1 MSDFSNWDEQE
12 QRIFIAKIIHNINYS
27 QTNLVLMKSI
37 VELWDRYP
45 VREAIYFTQNL
56 INQKPYKMEIQS
68 INPSYNIINK
78 DSMLKL
84 STELSQLIKEKGLS
98 SNIQGKQFVNVEG
111 WQFAGASLGLMP
123 IITST
128 QDLSNETAIKY
139 MATCEVRNITT
150 GQLVATGIAL
160 CSNAEKTKRFFD
172 EYAILSMAQTRAIG
186 KAYRNLLAWLMKAAG
201 FEATPAEEMDFARDE
216 TPDQKPKVV
225 EVVAEEIPVE
235 VDRDAII
242 KDIQAVARMKDLTDI
257 FFSNKEYNRK
267 RPAIN
272 EINDC

>member
-1 MSDFSNWDEQE
+1 
-12 QRIFIAKIIHNINYS
+12 
-27 QTNLVLMKSI
+27 
-37 VELWDRYP
+37 
-45 VREAIYFTQNL
+45 
-56 INQKPYKMEIQS
+56 MEMQLT
-68 INPSYNIINK
+68 NPSYELINK

-123 IITST
+123 IITIT
-128 QDLSNETAIKY
+128 TDLSKDDEIKY
-139 MATCEVRNITT
+139 MATCEVRNITS

-160 CSNAEKTKRFFD
+160 CSNKEKTKRFFD

-216 TPDQKPKVV
+216 VPAKKPKVV
-225 EVVAEEIPVE
+225 EVVAEEMPVE

-242 KDIQAVARMKDLTDI
+242 KDIQAVGRMKDLTDV
-257 FFSNKEYNRK
+257 FFANKEYIEK
-267 RPAIN
+267 DQQLMKLMTAKK
-272 EINDC
+272 ESLTTKKK

>member
-1 MSDFSNWDEQE
+1 MEQL
-12 QRIFIAKIIHNINYS
+12 
-27 QTNLVLMKSI
+27 QT
-37 VELWDRYP
+37 
-45 VREAIYFTQNL
+45 T
-56 INQKPYKMEIQS
+56 
-68 INPSYNIINK
+68 NPSYSLINK
-78 DSMLKL
+78 DSMLQL
-84 STELSQLIKEKGLS
+84 ASELSKLIKEKGLS

-160 CSNAEKTKRFFD
+160 CSNAEKTKRYFD

-201 FEATPAEEMDFARDE
+201 FEATPAEEMDFAKE
-216 TPDQKPKVV
+216 EAKKPEITAKIIELEV
-225 EVVAEEIPVE
+225 EEVAE
-235 VDRDAII
+235 VDRVDLI
-242 KDIQAVARMKDLTDI
+242 KQITDCTK
-257 FFSNKEYNRK
+257 NKELVDIYYGYK
-267 RPAIN
+267 QYIDGDKALLMLLKSKK
-272 EINDC
+272 ESFTSKTKK

>member
-1 MSDFSNWDEQE
+1 
-12 QRIFIAKIIHNINYS
+12 
-27 QTNLVLMKSI
+27 
-37 VELWDRYP
+37 
-45 VREAIYFTQNL
+45 
-56 INQKPYKMEIQS
+56 
-68 INPSYNIINK
+68 
-78 DSMLKL
+78 MLKL
-84 STELSQLIKEKGLS
+84 STELSKLIKEKGLS

-216 TPDQKPKVV
+216 APTKKPKVV

-257 FFSNKEYNRK
+257 FFSNKEYIEK
-267 RPAIN
+267 DQQLMKLMTAKK
-272 EINDC
+272 ESLTTKKK

>member
-1 MSDFSNWDEQE
+1 
-12 QRIFIAKIIHNINYS
+12 
-27 QTNLVLMKSI
+27 
-37 VELWDRYP
+37 
-45 VREAIYFTQNL
+45 
-56 INQKPYKMEIQS
+56 MEIQ
-68 INPSYNIINK
+68 ITNPSYELINK

-123 IITST
+123 IITIT
-128 QDLSNETAIKY
+128 TDLSKDDEIKY
-139 MATCEVRNITT
+139 MATCEVRNITS

-160 CSNAEKTKRFFD
+160 CSNKEKTKRFFD

-201 FEATPAEEMDFARDE
+201 FEATPAEEMDFAAKEE
-216 TPDQKPKVV
+216 TPTKKPKVV

-235 VDRDAII
+235 VNRENII
-242 KDIQAVARMKDLTDI
+242 KDIQAVARMKDLTDV
-257 FFSNKEYNRK
+257 FFANKEYIEK
-267 RPAIN
+267 DEHLMKLMKAKK
-272 EINDC
+272 ESLTTKKK

>member
-1 MSDFSNWDEQE
+1 
-12 QRIFIAKIIHNINYS
+12 
-27 QTNLVLMKSI
+27 
-37 VELWDRYP
+37 
-45 VREAIYFTQNL
+45 
-56 INQKPYKMEIQS
+56 MEMQITS
-68 INPSYNIINK
+68 PSYELINK

-84 STELSQLIKEKGLS
+84 STELSKLIKEKGLS

-160 CSNAEKTKRFFD
+160 CSNAEKTKRYFD

-201 FEATPAEEMDFARDE
+201 FEATPAEEMDFAKDE
-216 TPDQKPKVV
+216 TPTKKPKVFEV
-225 EVVAEEIPVE
+225 EVVAEEMPVE
-235 VDRDAII
+235 VDRDGII
-242 KDIQAVARMKDLTDI
+242 KDIQAAARMKDLTDI
-257 FFSNKEYNRK
+257 FFSNKEYIEK
-267 RPAIN
+267 DQQLMKLMTAKK
-272 EINDC
+272 ESLTTKKK

>member
-1 MSDFSNWDEQE
+1 
-12 QRIFIAKIIHNINYS
+12 
-27 QTNLVLMKSI
+27 
-37 VELWDRYP
+37 
-45 VREAIYFTQNL
+45 
-56 INQKPYKMEIQS
+56 MEMQITS
-68 INPSYNIINK
+68 PSYELINK

-84 STELSQLIKEKGLS
+84 STELSKLIKEKGLS

-160 CSNAEKTKRFFD
+160 CSNAEKTKRYFD

-201 FEATPAEEMDFARDE
+201 FEATPAEEMDFAKEE
-216 TPDQKPKVV
+216 TPTKKPKVV

-242 KDIQAVARMKDLTDI
+242 KDIQAAARMKDLTDI
-257 FFSNKEYNRK
+257 FFSNKEYIEK
-267 RPAIN
+267 DQQLMKLMTAKK
-272 EINDC
+272 ESLTTKKK

>member
-1 MSDFSNWDEQE
+1 
-12 QRIFIAKIIHNINYS
+12 
-27 QTNLVLMKSI
+27 
-37 VELWDRYP
+37 
-45 VREAIYFTQNL
+45 
-56 INQKPYKMEIQS
+56 MEIQLT
-68 INPSYNIINK
+68 NPSYELINK

-123 IITST
+123 IITLT
-128 QDLSNETAIKY
+128 TDLSKDDEIKY

-160 CSNAEKTKRFFD
+160 CSNKEKTKRFFD

-201 FEATPAEEMDFARDE
+201 FEATPAEEMDFADAKADARAKDE
-216 TPDQKPKVV
+216 APTKKPKVV
-225 EVVAEEIPVE
+225 EVVAEEVPVE
-235 VDRDAII
+235 VDREQLV
-242 KDIQAVARMKDLTDI
+242 KDIAAVTKMKDLTDV
-257 FFSNKEYNRK
+257 FFSHKSYIENDIYLMDLMKSKKESLTTK
-267 RPAIN
+267 KK
-272 EINDC
+272 

>member
-1 MSDFSNWDEQE
+1 
-12 QRIFIAKIIHNINYS
+12 
-27 QTNLVLMKSI
+27 
-37 VELWDRYP
+37 
-45 VREAIYFTQNL
+45 
-56 INQKPYKMEIQS
+56 MEMQLT
-68 INPSYNIINK
+68 NPSYELINK

-160 CSNAEKTKRFFD
+160 CSNAEKTKRYFD

-201 FEATPAEEMDFARDE
+201 FEATPAEEMDFAKEE
-216 TPDQKPKVV
+216 TPTKKPKVFEV
-225 EVVAEEIPVE
+225 EIVPEEMPIE
-235 VDRDAII
+235 IDRDAIV
-242 KDIQAVARMKDLTDI
+242 KNIQAAARMKDLTDI
-257 FFSNKEYNRK
+257 FFANKEYIEK
-267 RPAIN
+267 DQQLMKLMTAKK
-272 EINDC
+272 ESLTTKKK

>member
-1 MSDFSNWDEQE
+1 
-12 QRIFIAKIIHNINYS
+12 
-27 QTNLVLMKSI
+27 
-37 VELWDRYP
+37 
-45 VREAIYFTQNL
+45 
-56 INQKPYKMEIQS
+56 MEIQS

-201 FEATPAEEMDFARDE
+201 FEATPAEEMDFAKEE
-216 TPDQKPKVV
+216 TPTKKPKVV

-257 FFSNKEYNRK
+257 FFSNKEYIEK
-267 RPAIN
+267 DQQLMKLMTAKK
-272 EINDC
+272 ESLTTKKK

>member
-1 MSDFSNWDEQE
+1 
-12 QRIFIAKIIHNINYS
+12 
-27 QTNLVLMKSI
+27 
-37 VELWDRYP
+37 
-45 VREAIYFTQNL
+45 
-56 INQKPYKMEIQS
+56 MEMQLT
-68 INPSYNIINK
+68 NPSYELINK

-123 IITST
+123 IITIT
-128 QDLSNETAIKY
+128 TDLSKDDEIKY
-139 MATCEVRNITT
+139 MATCEVRNITS

-160 CSNAEKTKRFFD
+160 CSNKEKTKRFFD

-201 FEATPAEEMDFARDE
+201 FEATPAEEMDFAVKE
-216 TPDQKPKVV
+216 EAPTKKPKVV
-225 EVVAEEIPVE
+225 EVVAEEVPVE

-242 KDIQAVARMKDLTDI
+242 KDIQAVTRMKDLTDV
-257 FFSNKEYNRK
+257 FFANKEYIEK
-267 RPAIN
+267 DEHLMKLMKAKK
-272 EINDC
+272 ESLTTKKK

>member
-1 MSDFSNWDEQE
+1 
-12 QRIFIAKIIHNINYS
+12 
-27 QTNLVLMKSI
+27 
-37 VELWDRYP
+37 
-45 VREAIYFTQNL
+45 
-56 INQKPYKMEIQS
+56 MEMQLT
-68 INPSYNIINK
+68 NPSYELINK

-123 IITST
+123 IITLT
-128 QDLSNETAIKY
+128 TDLSKDDEIKY
-139 MATCEVRNITT
+139 MATCEVRNITS

-160 CSNAEKTKRFFD
+160 CSNKEKTKRFFD

-201 FEATPAEEMDFARDE
+201 FEATPAEEMDFAKEE
-216 TPDQKPKVV
+216 TPTKKPKVV

-242 KDIQAVARMKDLTDI
+242 KDIQAAARMKDLTDV
-257 FFSNKEYNRK
+257 FFGNKEYIEK
-267 RPAIN
+267 D
-272 EINDC
+272 EQLMKLMKSKKESLTTKKK

>member
-1 MSDFSNWDEQE
+1 MEM
-12 QRIFIAKIIHNINYS
+12 
-27 QTNLVLMKSI
+27 QT
-37 VELWDRYP
+37 
-45 VREAIYFTQNL
+45 
-56 INQKPYKMEIQS
+56 

-123 IITST
+123 IITLT
-128 QDLSNETAIKY
+128 TELSKDDEIKY
-139 MATCEVRNITT
+139 MATCEVRNITS

-160 CSNAEKTKRFFD
+160 CSNKEKTKRFFD

-216 TPDQKPKVV
+216 TPTKKPKVV

-235 VDRDAII
+235 VDCESII
-242 KDIQAVARMKDLTDI
+242 KDIQAAARMKDLTDI
-257 FFSNKEYNRK
+257 FFSNKEYIEK
-267 RPAIN
+267 DQQLMKLMTAKK
-272 EINDC
+272 ESLTTKKK